1 MAASTL
7 DLETAFEGRAAQIG
21 IEDHYVEKFVEKKF
35 AAFGCCAFAAVYS
48 PNRTDE
54 VPPRRFLN
62 DLLVEDPSSDQ
73 LACMRRLFFESHT
86 MALTDAHQ
94 RAEASPDPLL
104 ATRRLA
110 TAQCVATQKDQE
122 TRLGGLVFTPE
133 TTPSNHLVGLFVDM
147 RESGALAYIKPE
159 PCCSTAQEVS
169 AVRKDTA
176 GSTDA
181 TGLLKLGTKAS
192 GPTCEAN
199 TELKLRAAWQHH
211 NLAMDLAGE
220 ALQYPMPLPS
230 VKTHEATADLERY
243 KRLRSPLTKV
253 GQMDL
258 AKLATAPNC
267 SCLMV
272 APLTM
277 MRIVLRG
284 FPSRL
289 ASANSRAQQASD
301 VRVAITS
308 ATRRGAIGLDLHPH

>member
-104 ATRRLA
+104 ATCRLA

-133 TTPSNHLVGLFVDM
+133 TTPSNHLVGLFVD
-147 RESGALAYIKPE
+147 EGIWC
-159 PCCSTAQEVS
+159 PCLHQAR
-169 AVRKDTA
+169 AVLQHSPRGERSSKRHGWFYRCDWIA
-176 GSTDA
+176 EIGNK
-181 TGLLKLGTKAS
+181 GL
-192 GPTCEAN
+192 
-199 TELKLRAAWQHH
+199 W
-211 NLAMDLAGE
+211 
-220 ALQYPMPLPS
+220 
-230 VKTHEATADLERY
+230 THL
-243 KRLRSPLTKV
+243 
-253 GQMDL
+253 
-258 AKLATAPNC
+258 
-267 SCLMV
+267 
-272 APLTM
+272 
-277 MRIVLRG
+277 
-284 FPSRL
+284 
-289 ASANSRAQQASD
+289 
-301 VRVAITS
+301 
-308 ATRRGAIGLDLHPH
+308 

>member
-1 MAASTL
+1 MCGNA
-7 DLETAFEGRAAQIG
+7 EGSGNKVRWPG
-21 IEDHYVEKFVEKKF
+21 IYTRNHPVES
-35 AAFGCCAFAAVYS
+35 FGG
-48 PNRTDE
+48 
-54 VPPRRFLN
+54 
-62 DLLVEDPSSDQ
+62 
-73 LACMRRLFFESHT
+73 
-86 MALTDAHQ
+86 
-94 RAEASPDPLL
+94 PL
-104 ATRRLA
+104 
-110 TAQCVATQKDQE
+110 
-122 TRLGGLVFTPE
+122 
-133 TTPSNHLVGLFVDM
+133 
-147 RESGALAYIKPE
+147 
-159 PCCSTAQEVS
+159 CCSRAQEVS

-220 ALQYPMPLPS
+220 VLQYPMPLPS
-230 VKTHEATADLERY
+230 GKTHEATADLKRY

-277 MRIVLRG
+277 MRIVLRV
-284 FPSRL
+284 

>member
-35 AAFGCCAFAAVYS
+35 AAFGRCAFAAVYS

-147 RESGALAYIKPE
+147 RESGALAYIKPG
-159 PCCSTAQEVS
+159 
-169 AVRKDTA
+169 AVLQQSPRGERSSKRHGWFYRCDWIA
-176 GSTDA
+176 EIGNK
-181 TGLLKLGTKAS
+181 GL
-192 GPTCEAN
+192 
-199 TELKLRAAWQHH
+199 W
-211 NLAMDLAGE
+211 
-220 ALQYPMPLPS
+220 
-230 VKTHEATADLERY
+230 THL
-243 KRLRSPLTKV
+243 
-253 GQMDL
+253 
-258 AKLATAPNC
+258 
-267 SCLMV
+267 
-272 APLTM
+272 
-277 MRIVLRG
+277 
-284 FPSRL
+284 
-289 ASANSRAQQASD
+289 
-301 VRVAITS
+301 
-308 ATRRGAIGLDLHPH
+308 